1 MPHRTLLCLLALAP
15 MLAMQPA
22 GAAPPASSYPAKPV
36 TIVVPYA
43 AGGAT
48 DAMIRPIAE
57 ALSTQWK
64 QPVIVDNRPGAN
76 GIIATQLVSKAAPDG
91 YTLLL
96 SLTGIVQNLSL
107 YKKVPYDPFKDLQ
120 AITQLGT
127 QPMGLAVAP
136 ASPYR
141 DVGALIDAA
150 RATPGKFSY
159 GSFGTGST
167 GHIYGELLRSTAKL
181 EIPHVAYKGEAPML
195 PDLMAGRV
203 QLGFVSASTAA
214 TRHRD
219 KSLRILAVT
228 GPRRIGTMADVPTL
242 AELGYKGFEAVGW
255 YGLFAPAGTPKPVA
269 EKIVADT
276 RAVLQSPAIVARL
289 RDQAIEPTGT
299 SSDDFT
305 RLLRADYAKWDG
317 LIKTFKIELE

>member
-1 MPHRTLLCLLALAP
+1 MMSTFARFAGVVLAALA
-15 MLAMQPA
+15 MV
-22 GAAPPASSYPAKPV
+22 APGFAQEWPAKP
-36 TIVVPYA
+36 IRVVVNFPP
-43 AGGAT
+43 GGAA
-48 DAMIRPIAE
+48 DVLARALGQELAE
-57 ALSTQWK
+57 TLK
-64 QPVIVDNRPGAN
+64 QPLVVDNRPGAN

-96 SLTGIVQNLSL
+96 NLTGIVQNLSL

-195 PDLMAGRV
+195 PDLIAGRV

-255 YGLFAPAGTPKPVA
+255 YGLFAPAGTPRPVVD
-269 EKIVADT
+269 KIAADA
-276 RAVLQSPAIVARL
+276 RAVVQSPAIVARL
-289 RDQAIEPTGT
+289 RDQAIDPTGT
-299 SSDDFT
+299 SPDDFT